1 MRELAG
7 PRGVASG
14 VFADAREH
22 DSHRDAC
29 VGANTKTQKYTDAR
43 ANTQIQTHRRRYTDT
58 DTQTIL
64 QFSAPRP
71 AAVAVCP
78 LPAAGCVGMDPM
90 DIDAA
95 GSQHVDSL
103 ARVLTPEQESL
114 ASDGSGP
121 MRGTKRPCE
130 SARLWERLCAD
141 RGVPIRCVSARTE
154 TQPPNDD
161 DAPVGPPNDF
171 LQHCNVYGAKWPQI
185 KEILGKM
192 EALVTEGQILSESID
207 MRIHRGGR
215 ELIDDIFEWSCDLE
229 YLIEAVEDENFQA
242 EDDGDEIKEL
252 QLEHDVYADTLAKL
266 REAVDAA
273 AVEAVDAA
281 AVEAVRSTAVES

>member
-78 LPAAGCVGMDPM
+78 LPAAGCVGMNPM
-90 DIDAA
+90 DIDAE
-95 GSQHVDSL
+95 GSQHFDSL
-103 ARVLTPEQESL
+103 ARVLTPEEESL

-154 TQPPNDD
+154 TQAPNDS
-161 DAPVGPPNDF
+161 DAVESRWGR
-171 LQHCNVYGAKWPQI
+171 LS
-185 KEILGKM
+185 EILSQL
-192 EALVTEGQILSESID
+192 EALMTEGQILSESID
-207 MRIHRGGR
+207 MRIHWGGR

-229 YLIEAVEDENFQA
+229 CVIENPTTSTFQRITRTSRTRSSSCNFN
-242 EDDGDEIKEL
+242 
-252 QLEHDVYADTLAKL
+252 TTCS
-266 REAVDAA
+266 
-273 AVEAVDAA
+273 
-281 AVEAVRSTAVES
+281 RSRSSS